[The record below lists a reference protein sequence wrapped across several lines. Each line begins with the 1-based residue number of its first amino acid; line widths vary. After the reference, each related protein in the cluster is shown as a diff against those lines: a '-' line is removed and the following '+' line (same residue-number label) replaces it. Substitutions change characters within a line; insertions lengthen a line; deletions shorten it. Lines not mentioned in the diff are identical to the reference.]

1 MDIITTS
8 STQEMI
14 RQNKCQMRF
23 LDMLVLKQYVDN
35 QLMIVAINCSVFNF
49 PSTFYDDEME
59 NCVSKSTVLE
69 PTIKS

>member
-1 MDIITTS
+1 
-8 STQEMI
+8 
-14 RQNKCQMRF
+14 
-23 LDMLVLKQYVDN
+23 MLVLKQDVDN

-49 PSTFYDDEME
+49 PSTFYDDEMD